1 MVSIADKECE
11 GSRVRGSHGV
21 VFPRRDHKVFVFNVW
36 SGQFH
41 PQYRRNGV
49 RDIYAK
55 WTLHPWCRSV
65 TLVVACC
72 VSDVT
77 CKWDRRLTILVMLQ
91 IQLFRNCLIFLLR

>member
-41 PQYRRNGV
+41 PQYRRNGL

-55 WTLHPWCRSV
+55 WTLHRWCRSV
-65 TLVVACC
+65 TLHA
-72 VSDVT
+72 VSRILYVSE
-77 CKWDRRLTILVMLQ
+77 TICLPFIVM
-91 IQLFRNCLIFLLR
+91 